1 MATVIIGCKTPNGFW
16 MEHEGVKVKINGT
29 QSEDGFIM
37 VEKGVTVGIT
47 YDVDKSL
54 WDAWRTKFA
63 NHPLV
68 SGSEPYKEP
77 FVFEAKSESSAKAQ
91 AKETKSVKTGLEQK
105 TPAELEKVAGA
116 KKDQS
121 ADE

>member
-37 VEKGVTVGIT
+37 VEKGLTVGIT

-63 NHPLV
+63 SHPLCA
-68 SGSEPYKEP
+68 EQ

-91 AKETKSVKTGLEQK
+91 AKETKSLKTGLEQK

>member
-16 MEHEGVKVKINGT
+16 MEHEGVKVKINGAK
-29 QSEDGFIM
+29 SEDGFVI
-37 VEKGVTVGIT
+37 VEKGVTIGIT
-47 YDVDKSL
+47 HVEKSL

-63 NHPLV
+63 SHPLV
-68 SGSEPYKEP
+68 CGSKPYNEP
-77 FVFEAKSESSAKAQ
+77 FVYEDKSESNIKAR
-91 AKETKSVKTGLEQK
+91 AKETKEVKTGLEQK